1 MRTIILVVL
10 LATLSLVGL
19 TVANVQEKMI
29 SGEGNAL
36 TPDKAKELPA
46 FQPSVMS
53 TLNCRIESR

>member
-36 TPDKAKELPA
+36 TPDKA
-46 FQPSVMS
+46 
-53 TLNCRIESR
+53 TLVFG